1 MKTFSEIRK
10 QQPSGEE
17 VYSSI
22 KNKMKVKILKDKK
35 GYTAFVD
42 GDRLDTFRSE
52 KDAKKGID
60 LIIKGLK

>member
-1 MKTFSEIRK
+1 MKIFSEIRK

-17 VYSSI
+17 VYSAI
-22 KNKMKVKILKDKK
+22 KNKLKVKILKDKK

-52 KDAKKGID
+52 RDAKKGID
-60 LIIKGLK
+60 LILKGLK

>member
-60 LIIKGLK
+60 LILKGLK

>member
-17 VYSSI
+17 VYSAI
-22 KNKMKVKILKDKK
+22 KNKLKVKILKDKK

-60 LIIKGLK
+60 LILKGLK

>member
-52 KDAKKGID
+52 RDAKKGID
-60 LIIKGLK
+60 MILKGLK